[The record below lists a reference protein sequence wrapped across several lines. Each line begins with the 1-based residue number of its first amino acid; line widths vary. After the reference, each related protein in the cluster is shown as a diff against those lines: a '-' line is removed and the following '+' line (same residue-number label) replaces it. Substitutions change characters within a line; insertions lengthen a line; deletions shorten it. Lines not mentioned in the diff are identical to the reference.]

1 MEPKSHEPHENIDHE
16 IDDGHEDKAVHILEP
31 LEHKS
36 EQCNNGI
43 KTNVWTVFWPR
54 LTLTMNLFFGRSS
67 VSQKSVGK
75 EHTAP
80 VRITDTS

>member
-1 MEPKSHEPHENIDHE
+1 MEPKSHEPHENIDHK

-43 KTNVWTVFWPR
+43 KTN
-54 LTLTMNLFFGRSS
+54 TMKDYPDY
-67 VSQKSVGK
+67 QKSVGK